1 MLVEI
6 IACSVEDAVIAEENG
21 ADRVELCVGIE
32 LGGLTP
38 SLGLLREVR
47 RQTTLGIA
55 VMVRPRPG
63 GFCYSE
69 SEYESMKEDVARFA
83 DEGASAIVTG
93 VLKKDSNLDK
103 DRMSEL
109 RDLAG
114 GIPMVCHRC
123 FDVTPNLSESLE
135 TLVKMRYRRVLSS
148 GGHNTALEG
157 KEVLRELI
165 RKAAG
170 RIEVLPG
177 SGIRSHNVAELAAIT
192 HCNQVHATAFEPG
205 MDPTTTNG
213 SVDYGPFKKVSGR
226 LVEEFVSAA
235 RA

>member
-1 MLVEI
+1 M
-6 IACSVEDAVIAEENG
+6 
-21 ADRVELCVGIE
+21 R
-32 LGGLTP
+32 
-38 SLGLLREVR
+38 
-47 RQTTLGIA
+47 
-55 VMVRPRPG
+55 
-63 GFCYSE
+63 
-69 SEYESMKEDVARFA
+69 EDVSRFA

-93 VLKKDSNLDK
+93 VLKRDSTLDR

-123 FDVTPNLSESLE
+123 FDVTPNLSDSLE
-135 TLVKMRYRRVLSS
+135 TLVKLRYSRVLSS

-177 SGIRSHNVAELAAIT
+177 SGIRASNVAELAAFT

-205 MDPTTTNG
+205 ADPTTTNG
-213 SVDYGPFKKVSGR
+213 SVDYGPFKKVSPR
-226 LVEEFVSAA
+226 IAEEFVKAA
-235 RA
+235 RG

>member
-6 IACSVEDAVIAEENG
+6 IACSVEDAILAEEYG

-38 SLGLLREVR
+38 SIGLLREVR

-63 GFCYSE
+63 GFYYSD
-69 SEYESMKEDVARFA
+69 SEYETMCEDVSRFA

-93 VLKKDSNLDK
+93 VLKKDSTLDK

-123 FDVTPNLSESLE
+123 FDVTPNLSDSLE

-177 SGIRSHNVAELAAIT
+177 SGIRSHNVAELAAFT
-192 HCNQVHATAFEPG
+192 HCNQFHATAFEPG
-205 MDPTTTNG
+205 ADPTTTNG
-213 SVDYGPFKKVSGR
+213 SVDYGPFKKVSGK
-226 LVEEFVSAA
+226 LVQELVSAV
-235 RA
+235 RP